1 MGIFLALI
9 DLYIM
14 NIDLKA
20 GVILSVFVVLYLVTS
35 LVLLGY
41 NRSIIMNELIS
52 FATQYGQIQ
61 KQLLRDLELPYA
73 LLDEDGKLLW
83 MNKSFEN
90 VVHKEKGY
98 RKSITTIF
106 SEITKDRFPTDQEV
120 TEAKISY
127 EESDFSVKMKRIP
140 LKEMVD
146 NSDIFQTDETYD
158 GYLIAIYLF
167 DETAL
172 NIALNATSV
181 LP

>member
-1 MGIFLALI
+1 MKHRVKIKGRLRLYFQACLLMGIFLALI

-20 GVILSVFVVLYLVTS
+20 GVILSVFVVLYLLTS
-35 LVLLGY
+35 LILLGY

-83 MNKSFEN
+83 MNKSFEK

-106 SEITKDRFPTDQEV
+106 SRNTWIICV
-120 TEAKISY
+120 
-127 EESDFSVKMKRIP
+127 
-140 LKEMVD
+140 
-146 NSDIFQTDETYD
+146 N
-158 GYLIAIYLF
+158 
-167 DETAL
+167 
-172 NIALNATSV
+172 NIIC
-181 LP
+181 